1 MTSIAFLGT
10 GIMGSGMA
18 HNLLK
23 AGYSLTLHNRTPSK
37 AQPLLDAG
45 ANWAAS
51 PADAATGAD
60 IILTITGDDQSSRQT
75 WLGKN
80 GVLSGNL
87 KPGAIAIES
96 TTLSLAWVLELNQI
110 LAAAG
115 LRYIDCPVTGGRNG
129 AEQGTLT
136 LLVGADGET
145 LADAGAVLSAYSQEI
160 VHFGEVGTGTTYK
173 LVVNLMVAA
182 QATALAEGLALAKGA
197 GLDMNLV
204 LQGITTG
211 AVASRVVKAYAGEM
225 VHGEHDRVNFSTRWL
240 HKDAVYA
247 LQMASQIGQAMPMSA
262 VAAQV
267 FQMAMDAGAADKNA
281 SAVIKALTQV

>member
-1 MTSIAFLGT
+1 MTNIAFLGT

-23 AGYSLTLHNRTPSK
+23 TGYSLTLHNRTRSK
-37 AQPLLDAG
+37 AKPLLDAG

-51 PADAATGAD
+51 PADAVAGAD
-60 IILTITGDDQSSRQT
+60 IILTITGDDESSRQT
-75 WLGKN
+75 WLGKH

-110 LAAAG
+110 LTAAG

-129 AEQGTLT
+129 AEQGKLT
-136 LLVGADGET
+136 LLVGTDGET
-145 LADAGAVLSAYSQEI
+145 LADADAVLSAYSQEI
-160 VHFGEVGTGTTYK
+160 IHFGAVGTATTYK
-173 LVVNLMVAA
+173 LMVNLMVAA
-182 QATALAEGLALAKGA
+182 QATALAEGLALAMRA

-204 LQGITTG
+204 IQGVSSG
-211 AVASRVVKAYAGEM
+211 AVASRVVKAYAREM
-225 VHGEHDRVNFSTRWL
+225 ALGEHDRVNFSTRWL

-267 FQMAMDAGAADKNA
+267 FQMALDAGAADKNA